1 MLDHVKPPNLM
12 WNMKVF
18 LSAIYKYLDIYSVS
32 SLKALDIIAIY
43 LYILDEVTRI
53 LQQTWWGIIF
63 GRAAAS
69 GEEMGYCWHCR
80 GGGGVKLQEDTSME
94 PSLWPSSGGWVK
106 LLAPASSL
114 LPVSVHKGWKKEL
127 VRRVNI
133 VVFIF
138 SPELSLNPR
147 EQSFQPPI
155 GYNFLGKL
163 S

>member
-43 LYILDEVTRI
+43 SYILDEVTRI

-69 GEEMGYCWHCR
+69 GEETGYCWHCR

>member
-18 LSAIYKYLDIYSVS
+18 LSAIYSIFTESI
-32 SLKALDIIAIY
+32 IIAIY

-69 GEEMGYCWHCR
+69 GEETGYCWHCR

-114 LPVSVHKGWKKEL
+114 LPVSVHKGWKKRISQEGQHC
-127 VRRVNI
+127 RI
-133 VVFIF
+133 HIF
-138 SPELSLNPR
+138 TRAVIEPSRTKFPAAHWL
-147 EQSFQPPI
+147 
-155 GYNFLGKL
+155 
-163 S
+163 

>member
-1 MLDHVKPPNLM
+1 
-12 WNMKVF
+12 MKWQMEFMESIVQAVDRD
-18 LSAIYKYLDIYSVS
+18 LGIRISKSAIYSIFTESI
-32 SLKALDIIAIY
+32 IIAIY

-69 GEEMGYCWHCR
+69 GEETGYCWHCR

-114 LPVSVHKGWKKEL
+114 LPVSVYKGWKKEL

>member
-18 LSAIYKYLDIYSVS
+18 LSAIYSIFTESI
-32 SLKALDIIAIY
+32 IIAIY

-69 GEEMGYCWHCR
+69 GEETGYCWHCR

-114 LPVSVHKGWKKEL
+114 LPVSVHKGWNRNSQEGQHC
-127 VRRVNI
+127 RI
-133 VVFIF
+133 HIF
-138 SPELSLNPR
+138 TRAVIEPSRTKFPAAHWL
-147 EQSFQPPI
+147 
-155 GYNFLGKL
+155 
-163 S
+163 

>member
-18 LSAIYKYLDIYSVS
+18 LSAIYSIFTESI
-32 SLKALDIIAIY
+32 IIAIY

-69 GEEMGYCWHCR
+69 GEETGYCWHCR

-114 LPVSVHKGWKKEL
+114 LPVSVHKGWNRNSQEGQHC
-127 VRRVNI
+127 RIHIFTRA
-133 VVFIF
+133 FIEP
-138 SPELSLNPR
+138 SPIR
-147 EQSFQPPI
+147 
-155 GYNFLGKL
+155 YNFLGKL

>member
-69 GEEMGYCWHCR
+69 GEETGYCWHCR